1 MKRELKTDTFLSER
15 VMLMKMTLRWYGS
28 KLDNI
33 TLKQIRQIPGV
44 TGVIS
49 GLYDIPAGEVW
60 PLNQIRALKEEIE
73 KEGLAL
79 EGIESVNVH
88 EDIKLGTPEAEK
100 YIENYKQTLR
110 NLAEAGIKLVCY
122 NFMPVFDWL
131 RTDLAKVLP
140 DGSNTMSYDEDI
152 IRKINPAS
160 MFDEMTSQSNGF
172 VLSGWEPERIM
183 EIQRLLELYSDVD
196 EEKVWKNL
204 EIFLKEVI
212 PVAEKYDIKMAIH
225 PDDPPWSVFGLPRLI
240 TSKENL
246 ERFINLVDSP
256 YNGLTVCT
264 GSLGANPE
272 NNIPEIIRYFGA
284 KGRVHF
290 GHVRNIKIY
299 EPGKFDEVSHKTED
313 GSLDMFEIM
322 KAFYDIGFDGPIR
335 PDHGRMIWG
344 EKGRP
349 GYGLY
354 DRALGAVYLNG
365 LWEAIERMDRTWHE
379 KH

>member
-60 PLNQIRALKEEIE
+60 PLDQIRALKEEIE

>member
-1 MKRELKTDTFLSER
+1 MKRELKTDTFLPEK

-60 PLNQIRALKEEIE
+60 PLDQIRALKEEIE

-196 EEKVWKNL
+196 EEK
-204 EIFLKEVI
+204 EI
-212 PVAEKYDIKMAIH
+212 
-225 PDDPPWSVFGLPRLI
+225 
-240 TSKENL
+240 
-246 ERFINLVDSP
+246 
-256 YNGLTVCT
+256 
-264 GSLGANPE
+264 
-272 NNIPEIIRYFGA
+272 
-284 KGRVHF
+284 GRA
-290 GHVRNIKIY
+290 HV
-299 EPGKFDEVSHKTED
+299 
-313 GSLDMFEIM
+313 
-322 KAFYDIGFDGPIR
+322 
-335 PDHGRMIWG
+335 
-344 EKGRP
+344 
-349 GYGLY
+349 
-354 DRALGAVYLNG
+354 
-365 LWEAIERMDRTWHE
+365 
-379 KH
+379 

>member
-1 MKRELKTDTFLSER
+1 
-15 VMLMKMTLRWYGS
+15 MKMTLRWYGS

-60 PLNQIRALKEEIE
+60 PLDQIRALKEEIE